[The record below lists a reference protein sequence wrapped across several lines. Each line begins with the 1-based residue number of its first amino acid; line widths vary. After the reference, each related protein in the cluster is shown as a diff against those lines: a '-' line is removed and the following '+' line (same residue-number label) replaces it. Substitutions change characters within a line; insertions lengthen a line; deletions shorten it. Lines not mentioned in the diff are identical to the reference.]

1 MRDVLALKR
10 LKVLLERLDKRENVS
25 KRDLKLC
32 LTTKQVRA
40 WEEDEKWVEEEANAC
55 ADQYKDRPT
64 EFNEYLDLVKKANFA
79 YYKVD
84 HLSSKRGKA
93 LTPGVSNLKGIAD
106 TLYEKALE
114 RLEEILEADRSLE
127 VWLDRPVDFSEE
139 NYPSLEPESM
149 PRLKT
154 SKSSYAQSTYKSNKR
169 EQIHLVRRRAV
180 VEAIKEIEDEIG
192 GAGEPDTSNAPAS
205 NDQLKFN
212 LKRLSEFTGRKYL
225 SERLTSVSN
234 TDEAS
239 DAQSSS
245 DSGEVENQPPPTT
258 TQTPKKLSRSPK
270 ELLEMVRKG
279 QANRPKT

>member
-1 MRDVLALKR
+1 MRDEMALKR
-10 LKVLLERLDKRENVS
+10 LKVLLGRLDKGENVS

-40 WEEDEKWVEEEANAC
+40 WEQDEKRVEEEANAR

-64 EFNEYLDLVKKANFA
+64 EFDEYLGLVKKANFT
-79 YYKVD
+79 YYKLD
-84 HLSSKRGKA
+84 HLSSRRGKA

-127 VWLDRPVDFSEE
+127 VWLDRPVDFSGK

-154 SKSSYAQSTYKSNKR
+154 SKSHHAQSTYKSNKR
-169 EQIHLVRRRAV
+169 EQIHLARQRSV

-192 GAGEPDTSNAPAS
+192 GTDESDTSNALAS
-205 NDQLKFN
+205 NDQLKLN
-212 LKRLSEFTGRKYL
+212 LKKLSGLTGRKYL
-225 SERLTSVSN
+225 SEQITSASN
-234 TDEAS
+234 TQEAS
-239 DAQSSS
+239 DAQSSP
-245 DSGEVENQPPPTT
+245 DSGEVENQPPPST
-258 TQTPKKLSRSPK
+258 TQAPKKLSRSPK

-279 QANRPKT
+279 QANRSKK